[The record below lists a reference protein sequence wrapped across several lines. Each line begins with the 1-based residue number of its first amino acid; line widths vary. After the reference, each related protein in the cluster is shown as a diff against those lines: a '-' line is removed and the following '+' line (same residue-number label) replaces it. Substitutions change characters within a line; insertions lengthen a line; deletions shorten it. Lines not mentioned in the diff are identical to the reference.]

1 MLKKWLKQPLSWVLI
16 IQISLLIQVFSR
28 MRTNSFVWW
37 LAVIFGFISV
47 LILFSMISKRIKYTE
62 KKRRNK
68 WNDQ

>member
-1 MLKKWLKQPLSWVLI
+1 MLKKWMKQPLSWVLI

-37 LAVIFGFISV
+37 LAVILGFISV

-68 WNDQ
+68 